1 MACLLIEELCIG
13 DWVKLKTTEEEYR
26 IEEILRGGV
35 VRLEGNRHLQS
46 VDNIE
51 PITLSTDIMR
61 ANGFECIEV
70 GDKGAATP
78 KQHYMRYEKWR
89 GETQWGYRE
98 LFYDRMTQM
107 WRFGGM
113 NEYRFK
119 EVHKLQHAIR
129 FSGWNK
135 IIEL

>member
-1 MACLLIEELCIG
+1 MACIRIEELCIG

-26 IEEILRGGV
+26 IEEILRGSV

-61 ANGFECIEV
+61 ANGFECVAV
-70 GDKGAATP
+70 GDSGPATP
-78 KQHYMRYEKWR
+78 KQNYMRYEKWR
-89 GETQWGYRE
+89 GETRCGYRE
-98 LFYDRMTQM
+98 LFFDRITKR
-107 WRFGGM
+107 WRFNGM
-113 NEYRFK
+113 NEYRFN

-129 FSGWNK
+129 FSGWDK